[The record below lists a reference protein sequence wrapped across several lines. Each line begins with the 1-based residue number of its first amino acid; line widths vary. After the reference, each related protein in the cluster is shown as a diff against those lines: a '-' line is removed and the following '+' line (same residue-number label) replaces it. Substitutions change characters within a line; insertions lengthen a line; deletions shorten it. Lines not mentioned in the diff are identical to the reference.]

1 MARAHQE
8 IHQLQTGGPG
18 IPGSCQGPESA
29 APAPFK
35 RHGVLWWVLVAV
47 DMVMLLRGQAA
58 TILLGRLYFNSGGGS
73 AWMFTLAHSV
83 GSPLLAAPL
92 VLTPR
97 AAAGEPRP
105 AAPVTAAVCAGLGVV
120 IAFDNLMY
128 AYAVLYLPVSTF
140 SLLAATQLAFNAVT
154 SRLINAQRLTALV
167 LNSVVVLTF
176 SAARPRCSAS
186 DPPPTRPPAA
196 TRRAGSTRSASPL
209 PCPAPPS
216 TRSSCPSSRS
226 PSTG

>member
-1 MARAHQE
+1 
-8 IHQLQTGGPG
+8 
-18 IPGSCQGPESA
+18 
-29 APAPFK
+29 
-35 RHGVLWWVLVAV
+35 LVAV
-47 DMVMLLRGQAA
+47 DMVMLLGGQAA

-154 SRLINAQRLTALV
+154 SRLLNAQRLTALV

-176 SAARPRCSAS
+176 SAALLGSAA
-186 DPPPTRPPAA
+186 PPPTTRPAAA
-196 TRRAGSTRSASPL
+196 TRRAASARSASPS